1 MSNNEEPTN
10 GFATL
15 SSQAI
20 AVVGMG
26 MRLPGGVRTA
36 EQFWDALIEKK
47 DCSSEITRNR
57 YNVDGFYSADK
68 PGAVKTRRG
77 YFLEDDYIG
86 NADLNFFPAIPGFE
100 MDELDP
106 QQTLLMEV
114 IWECMENAGQTGWNG
129 KDIGC
134 YVGVFGEDWHE
145 LTAKETLS
153 TPRVHAFANG
163 GFTLSNRVSYQFDLK
178 GPSATIM
185 TACSSSLTA
194 LHEACQALH
203 EGSCSSAIVAGT
215 NMILT
220 PTMTISMS
228 DGGVLSPDGYCK
240 AFDARANGYGRGE
253 AVNAIYI
260 KPLGRAMADGDNIRA
275 VIKATAANY
284 DGKSARIFAPD
295 IKSQERLIRKA
306 YQNAQ
311 ILDPS
316 ETGFI
321 ECHGTGTRIGD
332 VVETTAIARV
342 FGSRGMYIGS
352 VKTNFGHG
360 EGASGLTGVIKA
372 ILSLERR
379 IIPPNMHFAHPN
391 PKIPFQEGRL
401 AVPTEPIPWP
411 SDRKER
417 VSVNGFGIGGANA
430 HVSPP
435 STNDPNGRVI
445 LESWP
450 TPRAEAIESASG
462 HAHRNRLLVV
472 SAASERAL
480 QARCEAVRSYILETP
495 SRVPDVAH
503 TLGACREHLPY
514 RTYMVTDGKNVTCEP
529 HLARNASS
537 SCKTDIV
544 FTFSGQ
550 GSQWCGMGR
559 ELMASF
565 PGFKLDCLTMDQ
577 ILQELP
583 EPPTWSIVVADEL
596 QTQDDPRKLEQPVS
610 SQTLSAAVQ
619 IALVNLLKSWG
630 IYPAAVIGHSSGE
643 IAAAYAAKAIPLR
656 TAIILAYYRG
666 LCAMSCPQ
674 SGGMAVVGLG
684 RNVVKKYLKDGLVVA
699 CENGPET
706 VTISGN
712 RESLAAVVDLTKTDN
727 SDIFT
732 RMLPIR
738 VAYHSPDMKQAASA
752 FRDLVD
758 PYIVCN
764 DSMTPLYSTLTGSVV
779 DNPAQLSASY
789 WGANL
794 ESPVLFARAVESLLA
809 AKKDISRIFV
819 EVGPHCSLSAPLH
832 QIIARHSLQTSKYI
846 PTLLIDQDQVRCLLQ
861 AAGELF
867 STGYVVDFVAINGKG
882 QFVSCLSPYPWDRQ
896 SLNWKESRLSK
907 TWRFRQHP
915 RHELL
920 GSRMLESSDI
930 EPSWRNLLSLGDV
943 PWLGDHCIMGEIQ
956 FPCAGYIGMINEAV
970 RQISSMQECTI
981 RNLCIQAPLLLHQWG
996 KIEIVTSAKP
1006 IKISDRVVS
1015 SSYEFS
1021 IMSYN
1026 GIEWIKHA
1034 VCQAAAGTAPLSR
1047 DLDSDNEFARP
1058 VSSEKLYQELRKLG
1072 LEYGPFFRGLE
1083 DIRADPLSYRAT
1095 AILRTEDVHAIHPTT
1110 IDKGLQLLS
1119 IAASRGK
1126 AMQGSKPHVPVFVD
1140 TILIG
1145 RNRPLVKVTAS
1156 MESLAMSQSRTK
1168 ITLTDKTGRNNA
1180 KILSMKGVLLVPL
1193 ESSIRTGSNNI
1204 PLATYGEWRPDM
1216 DLISVQD
1223 QLSGLRSLT
1232 NSRVRTIVAASALN
1246 VIQIHRLLQHTVPC
1260 SEKSK
1265 DYQRWIQIQMDNIL
1279 TDKLSIVEK
1288 ASTWATLEDD
1298 DILKEVETLNKA
1310 LESEGLKHVSDLF
1323 KGILN
1328 STLNA
1333 IRGLCDTESVSS
1345 LHGLAECANMSP
1357 TSDLSVWLSLVSH
1370 SNPTLRVLEIEA
1382 SETSFTSSVLAQLQ
1396 SPGERLY
1403 SSYTVTRLSMI
1414 DEHPKEQL
1422 NGHTHLNF
1430 QQLDITQDPLLQGF
1444 QKGAFDLVI
1453 ASRMCVEK
1461 SGLEASLRHIK
1472 KLLAS
1477 NGSLLLHVPSPVRLT
1492 LFKRFLSLTECGK
1505 HNAQSERDC
1514 QSLDAWHNSLL
1525 LAGFTG
1531 ADAYS
1536 YDVTIPYQPHYN
1548 IISRIPD
1555 QTTVKKTK
1563 VIYLLCKTKRHD
1575 HPWICNVEAELEQA
1589 GYYTERCVLGQ
1600 ELSPHQC
1607 VISFLDLDSPFFKDL
1622 DMQIWGWFQSFIKCS
1637 PRVLWITPSVELG
1650 CHDPE
1655 FGIVLGASR
1664 TVRQEEALHFGTL
1677 QIDQFDETAIRPTLR
1692 VCKKFFEATDGQ
1704 DTVDIDYEFA
1714 LHDGIV
1720 YIPRFHWESLSD
1732 HLLREPD
1739 PTVPIKLD
1747 VGTYGSMNS
1756 LGWVEHESGLPGP
1769 HEVLVDVSYVGLNFR
1784 DIMIQ
1789 LGFMASR
1796 DELGV
1801 EASGIVRQC
1810 GSNVK
1815 QVKPGDKVML
1825 LRPGLFC
1832 SRLCVPVSTCVR
1844 LPAWCSLEDAASMAV
1859 AYGTALYCL
1868 TDIARL
1874 EKGQSVLIHAACG
1887 GVGLAAISLCQ
1898 MLGAEI
1904 YASVGSEE
1912 KASYLVK
1919 TFHIPRDR
1927 IFNSRDC
1934 SFLPGILRETDG
1946 RGVDVVLNSLAG
1958 ELLHASWSCVAEFG
1972 KMIEIGKRD
1981 ILEHGKLPMDAFGGN
1996 RAFFGVDL
2004 IRLGQK
2010 PGAFTSLTSR
2020 VMDLYE
2026 EGKISPIR
2034 PLKTFEACDIKEAFR
2049 YMQNGLHIGKILI
2062 RIPQSANGLDV
2073 ARSRRNVDL
2082 SPDLAYVL
2090 VGGLGGIGQTL
2101 ATWMVEKGA
2110 RHLVLLSRSAGTSAR
2125 DQSFVHELEIQGC
2138 TVVLV
2143 KADVS
2148 VLEDVM
2154 SAIRSCPRPIGGI
2167 LQLSMVLRDQFVQ
2180 NMTHKNW
2187 QDVLACKVAGTWNL
2201 HHALQGHDA
2210 HLRFFVLCGSISGV
2224 LGNAG
2229 QINYTSA
2236 NAFLTSFTQYRLQL
2250 GLPASVVNL
2259 GAVGDVGYIA
2269 TQNPKLRERMSSG
2282 SVRLLQEQDVL
2293 EAFEL
2298 AMFKSR
2304 SRAPLHFTDG
2314 AIRVPNNIIV
2324 GMSSTGSL
2332 ANLSVRPLWGQD
2344 ARFGIYRNLDEDVNK
2359 GPAQS
2364 SLDNAAIMRDFLAL
2378 IERRPEILDTDDMA
2392 NTLLEHM
2399 VRGIQE
2405 YSKFAQDLSYT
2416 EVVAMPIDS
2425 LMTVE
2430 LRNWSRRNLG
2440 VVLSLT
2446 AISKA
2451 GTIGGL
2457 GELALASLRSKY
2469 SKQ

>member
-430 HVSPP
+430 HV
-435 STNDPNGRVI
+435 I

-583 EPPTWSIVVADEL
+583 EPPTWSIVDEL

-732 RMLPIR
+732 RMLPI
-738 VAYHSPDMKQAASA
+738 PDMKQAASA

-1453 ASRMCVEK
+1453 ASR
-1461 SGLEASLRHIK
+1461 
-1472 KLLAS
+1472 
-1477 NGSLLLHVPSPVRLT
+1477 
-1492 LFKRFLSLTECGK
+1492 
-1505 HNAQSERDC
+1505 
-1514 QSLDAWHNSLL
+1514 
-1525 LAGFTG
+1525 
-1531 ADAYS
+1531 
-1536 YDVTIPYQPHYN
+1536 
-1548 IISRIPD
+1548 
-1555 QTTVKKTK
+1555 
-1563 VIYLLCKTKRHD
+1563 
-1575 HPWICNVEAELEQA
+1575 
-1589 GYYTERCVLGQ
+1589 
-1600 ELSPHQC
+1600 
-1607 VISFLDLDSPFFKDL
+1607 
-1622 DMQIWGWFQSFIKCS
+1622 
-1637 PRVLWITPSVELG
+1637 
-1650 CHDPE
+1650 
-1655 FGIVLGASR
+1655 
-1664 TVRQEEALHFGTL
+1664 EEALHFGTL

>member
-47 DCSSEITRNR
+47 DCSSEIPRNR

-163 GFTLSNRVSYQFDLK
+163 GFTLSNRVSYHFDLK
-178 GPSATIM
+178 GPSATFM

-352 VKTNFGHG
+352 VPHQVKTNFGHG

-379 IIPPNMHFAHPN
+379 IIPPNMHFAQPN

-401 AVPTEPIPWP
+401 AVPTEPISWP

-430 HVSPP
+430 H
-435 STNDPNGRVI
+435 VI

-583 EPPTWSIVVADEL
+583 EPPTWSIVDEL

-706 VTISGN
+706 VTIS
-712 RESLAAVVDLTKTDN
+712 A
-727 SDIFT
+727 
-732 RMLPIR
+732 
-738 VAYHSPDMKQAASA
+738 DMKQAASA

-896 SLNWKESRLSK
+896 SLNWKSRLSK

-1156 MESLAMSQSRTK
+1156 IESLAMSQSRTK

-1477 NGSLLLHVPSPVRLT
+1477 NGSLLLHVPSP
-1492 LFKRFLSLTECGK
+1492 
-1505 HNAQSERDC
+1505 
-1514 QSLDAWHNSLL
+1514 
-1525 LAGFTG
+1525 GFTG

>member
-47 DCSSEITRNR
+47 DCSSEIPRNR

-430 HVSPP
+430 HV
-435 STNDPNGRVI
+435 I

-583 EPPTWSIVVADEL
+583 EPPTWSIVDEL

-732 RMLPIR
+732 RMLPI
-738 VAYHSPDMKQAASA
+738 PDMKQAASA

-920 GSRMLESSDI
+920 GSRMLEPSDI

-1223 QLSGLRSLT
+1223 QLSGLKSLT

-1453 ASRMCVEK
+1453 ASR
-1461 SGLEASLRHIK
+1461 
-1472 KLLAS
+1472 
-1477 NGSLLLHVPSPVRLT
+1477 
-1492 LFKRFLSLTECGK
+1492 
-1505 HNAQSERDC
+1505 
-1514 QSLDAWHNSLL
+1514 
-1525 LAGFTG
+1525 
-1531 ADAYS
+1531 
-1536 YDVTIPYQPHYN
+1536 
-1548 IISRIPD
+1548 
-1555 QTTVKKTK
+1555 
-1563 VIYLLCKTKRHD
+1563 
-1575 HPWICNVEAELEQA
+1575 
-1589 GYYTERCVLGQ
+1589 
-1600 ELSPHQC
+1600 
-1607 VISFLDLDSPFFKDL
+1607 
-1622 DMQIWGWFQSFIKCS
+1622 
-1637 PRVLWITPSVELG
+1637 
-1650 CHDPE
+1650 
-1655 FGIVLGASR
+1655 
-1664 TVRQEEALHFGTL
+1664 EEALHFGTL

-1704 DTVDIDYEFA
+1704 DTVDIDFEFA

-1789 LGFMASR
+1789 LGFMASK

>member
-1 MSNNEEPTN
+1 MGTKNGVNQNLNMGNNEEPTN

-47 DCSSEITRNR
+47 DCSSEIPRNR

-77 YFLEDDYIG
+77 YFLEDDCIG

-163 GFTLSNRVSYQFDLK
+163 GFTLSNRVSYHFDLK

-260 KPLGRAMADGDNIRA
+260 KPLGRAIADGDNIRA

-379 IIPPNMHFAHPN
+379 IIPPNMHFAQPN

-401 AVPTEPIPWP
+401 AVPTEPISWP

-430 HVSPP
+430 HV
-435 STNDPNGRVI
+435 I

-462 HAHRNRLLVV
+462 YAHRNRLLVV

-480 QARCEAVRSYILETP
+480 QARCEAVRSYILEKP
-495 SRVPDVAH
+495 SQVPDVAH

-514 RTYMVTDGKNVTCEP
+514 RTYMVTDGNYVTGEP
-529 HLARNASS
+529 RLARNASS
-537 SCKTDIV
+537 SCKFDIV

-559 ELMASF
+559 ELMVSS

-596 QTQDDPRKLEQPVS
+596 QTQEDPRKLEQPVF

-619 IALVNLLKSWG
+619 IALVNLLESWG

-684 RNVVKKYLKDGLVVA
+684 MNSVKKYLRDGLVVA
-699 CENGPET
+699 CESGPET

-712 RESLAAVVDLTKTDN
+712 RESLGAVVDLIKTDN
-727 SDIFT
+727 SNIFT
-732 RMLPIR
+732 RMLPI
-738 VAYHSPDMKQAASA
+738 PDMKQAASA
-752 FRDLVD
+752 FRDLID

-779 DNPAQLSASY
+779 NNPAQLSASY

-832 QIIARHSLQTSKYI
+832 QIITRHSLQTSKYI

-867 STGYVVDFVAINGKG
+867 STGYVVDFEAINGRG

-930 EPSWRNLLSLGDV
+930 EPSWRNLLSLRDV

-981 RNLCIQAPLLLHQWG
+981 RNLCIQAPLLLHQWE
-996 KIEIVTSAKP
+996 KIEILTSAKP

-1026 GIEWIKHA
+1026 GIEWVKHA
-1034 VCQAAAGTAPLSR
+1034 VCQAAAGMAPLSR
-1047 DLDSDNEFARP
+1047 ELDSDDECARP
-1058 VSSEKLYQELRKLG
+1058 VSSEKLYQELQRLG

-1095 AILRTEDVHAIHPTT
+1095 AILRTEDAHAIHPTT
-1110 IDKGLQLLS
+1110 IDKGLQLLI
-1119 IAASRGK
+1119 IAASKGK
-1126 AMQGSKPHVPVFVD
+1126 AIQGSKPHVPVFVD
-1140 TILIG
+1140 TIQIG

-1156 MESLAMSQSRTK
+1156 MESLAVSQSRTQV
-1168 ITLTDKTGRNNA
+1168 TLIDNTGHGNA
-1180 KILSMKGVLLVPL
+1180 RILSMKGVLLVPL
-1193 ESSIRTGSNNI
+1193 ESSIRAESNNI

-1216 DLISVQD
+1216 DLIPAQG
-1223 QLSGLRSLT
+1223 QLLGLKSLA
-1232 NSRVRTIVAASALN
+1232 NSQVRTIVAASALN
-1246 VIQIHRLLQHTVPC
+1246 VIQIYRLHQHTVPC
-1260 SEKSK
+1260 SEKLK

-1279 TDKLSIVEK
+1279 TGKLSIGEE

-1298 DILKEVETLNKA
+1298 DLLKEVETLNKA

-1328 STLNA
+1328 SALVP
-1333 IRGLCDTESVSS
+1333 IQGSCDIESVST
-1345 LHGLAECANMSP
+1345 LRGLAECANMSP
-1357 TSDLSVWLSLVSH
+1357 TSDLSAWLSLVSH

-1382 SETSFTSSVLAQLQ
+1382 GETSFTSSVLAQLQ

-1403 SSYTVTRLSMI
+1403 SSYTVTRMSMI
-1414 DEHPKEQL
+1414 DEPLKEQL
-1422 NGHTHLNF
+1422 NGHTHLKF

-1444 QKGAFDLVI
+1444 QEGAFDLVI
-1453 ASRMCVEK
+1453 ASR
-1461 SGLEASLRHIK
+1461 
-1472 KLLAS
+1472 
-1477 NGSLLLHVPSPVRLT
+1477 
-1492 LFKRFLSLTECGK
+1492 
-1505 HNAQSERDC
+1505 
-1514 QSLDAWHNSLL
+1514 
-1525 LAGFTG
+1525 
-1531 ADAYS
+1531 
-1536 YDVTIPYQPHYN
+1536 
-1548 IISRIPD
+1548 
-1555 QTTVKKTK
+1555 
-1563 VIYLLCKTKRHD
+1563 
-1575 HPWICNVEAELEQA
+1575 
-1589 GYYTERCVLGQ
+1589 
-1600 ELSPHQC
+1600 
-1607 VISFLDLDSPFFKDL
+1607 
-1622 DMQIWGWFQSFIKCS
+1622 
-1637 PRVLWITPSVELG
+1637 
-1650 CHDPE
+1650 
-1655 FGIVLGASR
+1655 
-1664 TVRQEEALHFGTL
+1664 EEALHFGTL
-1677 QIDQFDETAIRPTLR
+1677 QIDQFNETAIRPTLR

-1720 YIPRFHWESLSD
+1720 YIPRFHWEPLSD

-1789 LGFMASR
+1789 LGFMASK
-1796 DELGV
+1796 DEFGV

-1912 KASYLVK
+1912 KASCLVK
-1919 TFHIPRDR
+1919 TFHIPRHR
-1927 IFNSRDC
+1927 IFNSRDS

-2026 EGKISPIR
+2026 EGKVSPIR

-2073 ARSRRNVDL
+2073 ARSRRNVAI

-2090 VGGLGGIGQTL
+2090 IGGLGGIGQTL

-2110 RHLVLLSRSAGTSAR
+2110 RHLVFLSRSAGTSAR

-2154 SAIRSCPRPIGGI
+2154 TAIRSCPRPIGGI
-2167 LQLSMVLRDQFVQ
+2167 LQLSMVLRDQFIQ
-2180 NMTHKNW
+2180 NMTHKDW

-2224 LGNAG
+2224 LGYAG

-2282 SVRLLQEQDVL
+2282 SVRLLQEQEVL

-2298 AMFKSR
+2298 AIFKSQ
-2304 SRAPLHFTDG
+2304 SRAPLHITDG
-2314 AIRVPNNIIV
+2314 TIRVPNNIIV

-2344 ARFGIYRNLDEDVNK
+2344 ARFGIYRNLDEDVNQ

-2364 SLDNAAIMRDFLAL
+2364 SLGNAAAMRDFIAL
-2378 IERRPEILDTDDMA
+2378 VERQPEILDTDDMA
-2392 NTLLEHM
+2392 NTILEHM

-2430 LRNWSRRNLG
+2430 LRNWLRRNLG

-2457 GELALASLRSKY
+2457 GELTLASLRSKY

>member
-47 DCSSEITRNR
+47 DCSSEIPRNR

-163 GFTLSNRVSYQFDLK
+163 GFTLSNRVSYHFDLK
-178 GPSATIM
+178 GPSATFM

-379 IIPPNMHFAHPN
+379 IIPPNMHFAQPN

-401 AVPTEPIPWP
+401 AVPTEPISWP

-430 HVSPP
+430 H
-435 STNDPNGRVI
+435 VI

-583 EPPTWSIVVADEL
+583 EPPTWSIVDEL

-732 RMLPIR
+732 RMLPI
-738 VAYHSPDMKQAASA
+738 PDMKQAASA

-896 SLNWKESRLSK
+896 SLNWKSRLSK

-1058 VSSEKLYQELRKLG
+1058 VSSEKL
-1072 LEYGPFFRGLE
+1072 GLE

-1156 MESLAMSQSRTK
+1156 IESLAMSQSRTK

-1453 ASRMCVEK
+1453 ASR
-1461 SGLEASLRHIK
+1461 
-1472 KLLAS
+1472 
-1477 NGSLLLHVPSPVRLT
+1477 
-1492 LFKRFLSLTECGK
+1492 
-1505 HNAQSERDC
+1505 
-1514 QSLDAWHNSLL
+1514 
-1525 LAGFTG
+1525 
-1531 ADAYS
+1531 
-1536 YDVTIPYQPHYN
+1536 
-1548 IISRIPD
+1548 
-1555 QTTVKKTK
+1555 
-1563 VIYLLCKTKRHD
+1563 
-1575 HPWICNVEAELEQA
+1575 
-1589 GYYTERCVLGQ
+1589 
-1600 ELSPHQC
+1600 
-1607 VISFLDLDSPFFKDL
+1607 
-1622 DMQIWGWFQSFIKCS
+1622 
-1637 PRVLWITPSVELG
+1637 
-1650 CHDPE
+1650 
-1655 FGIVLGASR
+1655 
-1664 TVRQEEALHFGTL
+1664 EEALHFGTL

>member
-1 MSNNEEPTN
+1 MCKTKNGVNQNLNMSNNEEPTN

-47 DCSSEITRNR
+47 DCSSEIPRNR

-430 HVSPP
+430 HV
-435 STNDPNGRVI
+435 I

-514 RTYMVTDGKNVTCEP
+514 RTYM
-529 HLARNASS
+529 
-537 SCKTDIV
+537 
-544 FTFSGQ
+544 

-583 EPPTWSIVVADEL
+583 EPPTWSIVDEL

-732 RMLPIR
+732 RMLPI
-738 VAYHSPDMKQAASA
+738 PDMKQAASA

-1477 NGSLLLHVPSPVRLT
+1477 NGSLLLHVPSPDLPVVENAC
-1492 LFKRFLSLTECGK
+1492 RFLSLTECGK

-2049 YMQNGLHIGKILI
+2049 YMQNGLHI
-2062 RIPQSANGLDV
+2062 D
-2073 ARSRRNVDL
+2073 ARNL
-2082 SPDLAYVL
+2082 
-2090 VGGLGGIGQTL
+2090 
-2101 ATWMVEKGA
+2101 MVEKGA

>member
-1 MSNNEEPTN
+1 MHSRSLIALRCRHFTRLTRITTLLVLRDQCAKSLTSSQNFQTKNGVNQNLNMSNNEEPTN

-47 DCSSEITRNR
+47 DCSSEIPRNR

-163 GFTLSNRVSYQFDLK
+163 GFTLSNRVSYHFDLK
-178 GPSATIM
+178 GPSATFM

-379 IIPPNMHFAHPN
+379 IIPPNMHFAQPN

-401 AVPTEPIPWP
+401 AVPTEPISWP

-430 HVSPP
+430 H
-435 STNDPNGRVI
+435 VI

-583 EPPTWSIVVADEL
+583 EPPTWSIVDEL

-732 RMLPIR
+732 RMLPI
-738 VAYHSPDMKQAASA
+738 PDMKQAASA

-896 SLNWKESRLSK
+896 SLNWKSRLSK

-1156 MESLAMSQSRTK
+1156 IESLAMSQSRTK

-1453 ASRMCVEK
+1453 ASR
-1461 SGLEASLRHIK
+1461 
-1472 KLLAS
+1472 
-1477 NGSLLLHVPSPVRLT
+1477 
-1492 LFKRFLSLTECGK
+1492 
-1505 HNAQSERDC
+1505 
-1514 QSLDAWHNSLL
+1514 
-1525 LAGFTG
+1525 
-1531 ADAYS
+1531 
-1536 YDVTIPYQPHYN
+1536 
-1548 IISRIPD
+1548 
-1555 QTTVKKTK
+1555 
-1563 VIYLLCKTKRHD
+1563 
-1575 HPWICNVEAELEQA
+1575 
-1589 GYYTERCVLGQ
+1589 
-1600 ELSPHQC
+1600 
-1607 VISFLDLDSPFFKDL
+1607 
-1622 DMQIWGWFQSFIKCS
+1622 
-1637 PRVLWITPSVELG
+1637 
-1650 CHDPE
+1650 
-1655 FGIVLGASR
+1655 
-1664 TVRQEEALHFGTL
+1664 EEALHFGTL